1 MAETLHL
8 QIKELRKIKNVTQKE
23 LAEAIHVSFQTISK
37 WENGVAMP
45 DISYLPALALYF
57 DVDVELVLGLRPI
70 RQEMECQN
78 FTEKDYWEKELDC
91 TKKWKRFYF
100 NDDYLE
106 FLVTKV
112 WRFDRPIHMLD
123 CACGYGYLAEKL
135 FPYLPEGSRYTG
147 FDISEM
153 YLREAEK
160 NFGADHPA
168 IRFEKGDILDYRS
181 QETYDLVI
189 SQMILSYLPEPE
201 KTLDRMLSF
210 LKPGGM
216 LVSIDISLPMA
227 EAGIF
232 LADGLGAFQ
241 PDFPNL
247 QRIWDRIEESG
258 EMNWQTGTKMAWLF
272 REKGL
277 RKIQARLSDRVFVYD
292 GKGEENDPEEIR
304 SYQDVLE
311 HLERFEKGYAFY
323 LNRGCSLP
331 EAEVFVKYQ
340 EDVQA
345 MLRDPEVFVSKASG
359 LYITWGY
366 KECPHEKGEKGK

>member
-1 MAETLHL
+1 MAESLHL
-8 QIKELRKIKNVTQKE
+8 QIKELRKAKNVTQKE

-57 DVDVELVLGLRPI
+57 EVDVEVVLGMRPLK
-70 RQEMECQN
+70 QETVPQK
-78 FTEKDYWEKELDC
+78 FKEKDYWERELDR

-106 FLVTKV
+106 FLVKKV
-112 WRFDRPIHMLD
+112 WHFDHPVHMLD

-135 FPYLPEGSRYTG
+135 FPYLPEGSQYTG

-153 YLREAEK
+153 YLEEAEK
-160 NFGADHPA
+160 NFGSDHPA
-168 IRFEKGDILDYRS
+168 IRFRKGNILDYQS

-189 SQMILSYLPEPE
+189 SQMILTYLPEPE
-201 KTLDRMLSF
+201 KALDHMISF

-227 EAGIF
+227 EAGVF
-232 LADGLGAFQ
+232 LADEKEIFQ

-247 QRIWDRIEESG
+247 PRIWERIEKMG
-258 EMNWQTGTKMAWLF
+258 EMNWQTGTKMSWLF
-272 REKGL
+272 REMGL
-277 RKIQARLSDRVFVYD
+277 HKIDARLSDRVFVYD
-292 GKGEENDPEEIR
+292 GKGEENDPEGIR

-340 EDVQA
+340 EEVLA
-345 MLRDPEVFVSKASG
+345 MLQNPDVFVSKASG

-366 KECPHEKGEKGK
+366 KE